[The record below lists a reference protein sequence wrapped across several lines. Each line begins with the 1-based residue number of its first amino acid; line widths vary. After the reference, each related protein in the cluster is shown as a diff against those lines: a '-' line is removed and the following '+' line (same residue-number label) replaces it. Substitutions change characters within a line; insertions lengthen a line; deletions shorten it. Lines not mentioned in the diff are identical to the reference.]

1 MKKKLILLLFVIT
14 SYGYAQYPIINDS
27 VKLSGLYR
35 TFEEFRDNKPSIII
49 NFINSTYKIE
59 RDERKY
65 GNIGNR
71 KSIYAYGLN
80 CDQRTSENI
89 GFIFGF
95 CDGKKIYI
103 TSETQQFSNYMSFY
117 EINYLNRF
125 SYFDFVSTNYAH
137 SISFESLACEAIDL
151 KTGKFSKLTKSFIK
165 KIIIDNL
172 ELSRKFELQDEKSKH
187 LKEYLIEYLK

>member
-1 MKKKLILLLFVIT
+1 MCSSDLLIGFK
-14 SYGYAQYPIINDS
+14 SFAQYPIVSDS
-27 VKLSGLYR
+27 IKKAGIYR
-35 TFEEFRDNKPSIII
+35 TFEEFKNNNPSIVID
-49 NFINSTYKIE
+49 FISSTYKIE

-89 GFIFGF
+89 GYIFGF

-103 TSETQQFSNYMSFY
+103 TSETQQFPNYMSFY
-117 EINYLNRF
+117 EINYLNTF
-125 SYFDFVSTNYAH
+125 SYFDFVSTDYLN
-137 SISFESLACEAIDL
+137 SISLESLSCEVIDL

-165 KIIIDNL
+165 KIISDNS
-172 ELSRKFELQDEKSKH
+172 ELSRKFEFQDEKSKH
-187 LKEYLIEYLK
+187 LKEYLIDYLKS